1 MSNTLVNLDGQGN
14 LSSSSYSESDIR
26 ELLSNFAAYKK
37 GTDEVIAA
45 LKVDIKDL
53 TDAISTFV
61 TYGSV
66 IKIQNGYQ
74 GFGTNKHLNAH
85 SNFIAREGTVGAGNR
100 YDEFKF
106 KILKYSVD

>member
-37 GTDEVIAA
+37 NTDAEIAA
-45 LKVDIKDL
+45 LKS
-53 TDAISTFV
+53 AISIQATLNLDFV

-74 GFGTNKHLNAH
+74 GFGASKHLNAH
-85 SNFIAREGTVGAGNR
+85 NNFIAREGTVGAGDR
-100 YDEFKF
+100 YDEYKF
-106 KILKYSVD
+106 KILKYSVG